1 MSLVATKIVVRAR
14 WQIRLL
20 AVAVILVALV
30 FLLFAGEFIMR
41 SARPDLVPSNQ
52 LRMIPDPLIGWRFE
66 PNQRME
72 GKTEDGR
79 LRRVRTN
86 TEGFADEDF
95 TVEDSNQRIQIAFL
109 GDSFTAATH
118 VDYDDAFVSVAGRLL
133 QEKEPPRRR
142 VKTMNFGQT
151 GFGTANEYLCWK
163 HEVSKFEIHAV
174 ILAFFLG
181 NDVANNLVDYPTES
195 FRSPKFKVVD
205 GKLMQLP
212 FEPGPGA
219 EAERRRKRSWF
230 YRAFLAPSVLYQQY
244 KLFERDLRARFRPER
259 ARRVDGKDVELPLW
273 KRSYAPLDWQT
284 YLRQPEPDFEAA
296 WKVTELLILT
306 LRDEVWARGASFYVA
321 LLPGTE
327 VLEPEVFKASFSRY
341 PGIEKFDFDLDG
353 PRQRLLK
360 FLADHQIPVI
370 DLTPPFREY
379 QQKNPAIP
387 LYFKFD
393 RHFSVE
399 GHHLAGEITAR
410 ELATMIR
417 MTNDR

>member
-1 MSLVATKIVVRAR
+1 MHMTAKIVVRAR
-14 WQIRLL
+14 WQVRFL

-41 SARPDLVPSNQ
+41 WARPDLVPSNQ
-52 LRMIPDPLIGWRFE
+52 LRMVPDPFIGWRFE

-86 TEGFADEDF
+86 TEGFADVDF
-95 TVEDSNQRIQIAFL
+95 TVEDSNEAIPIAFL

-118 VDYDDAFVSVAGRLL
+118 VDYKDAFVAVAGRLL
-133 QEKEPPRRR
+133 QEKAPPHRR
-142 VKTMNFGQT
+142 VKIMNFGQT

-163 HEVSKFEIHAV
+163 QEVPRFEVHAV
-174 ILAFFLG
+174 VLAFFLG

-212 FEPGPGA
+212 FEPGPSA
-219 EAERRRKRSWF
+219 EAERRQKRSWI
-230 YRAFLAPSVLYQQY
+230 YRTFLAPSVLYQQY
-244 KLFERDLRARFRPER
+244 KLFERDLRARLRQER
-259 ARRVDGKDVELPLW
+259 TRCVDGKDVELPFW
-273 KRSYAPLDWQT
+273 KRSYAPLDWKT
-284 YLRQPEPDFEAA
+284 YLWQPEPDFEEA

-306 LRDEVWARGASFYVA
+306 LRDEVRAREASFYVV
-321 LLPGTE
+321 LLPGME
-327 VLEPEVFKASFSRY
+327 ALQPEAFKASFPRY
-341 PGIEKFDFDLDG
+341 PGIEKFDFDLDS

-360 FLADHQIPVI
+360 FLTDHQIPVI
-370 DLTPPFREY
+370 DLTPPFQEY
-379 QQKNPAIP
+379 QKKNPSSP

-399 GHHLAGEITAR
+399 GHRLAGETIAR